1 MAQVMKIEKLATPK
15 STDKKTY
22 ALNIKG
28 LIAHL
33 LDILF
38 VGNKVEPKH
47 TIIQLSSF
55 IQRDIGLNR

>member
-1 MAQVMKIEKLATPK
+1 MAQVMHIETVAAPG
-15 STDKKTY
+15 SMESKTY

-38 VGNKVEPKH
+38 VESKAEPKH
-47 TIIQLSSF
+47 NVGQLSSYL
-55 IQRDIGLNR
+55 QRDIGLYR